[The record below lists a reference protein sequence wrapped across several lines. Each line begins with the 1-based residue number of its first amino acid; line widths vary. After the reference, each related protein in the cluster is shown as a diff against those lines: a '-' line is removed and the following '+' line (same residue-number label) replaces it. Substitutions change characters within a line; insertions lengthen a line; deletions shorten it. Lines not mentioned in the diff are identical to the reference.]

1 MKLYEKIEMEI
12 IFLCDEDVI
21 KTSQNDNVETM
32 PDFPEIFE

>member
-21 KTSQNDNVETM
+21 RTSPNDNVESM
-32 PDFPEIFE
+32 PDFPEYFE